1 MSISSLYIY
10 RHSININFF
19 IIIIIISKFWR
30 IRTIIIHII
39 LITKSIIQTC
49 LSSYDEIGNI
59 TYDQQPNSINFTMP
73 FSYDAQRI
81 ADPKNTVFIHQEVE
95 IPKPSPLSAEGGYQ
109 GFTNGKDVTNVLMV
123 EGNNK
128 TKDVVHFMIA
138 KPIVQQIANIYLQDS
153 NNGTDGTMTFSLVPS
168 KNGSMT
174 SGGMTMN
181 YTISVMTPM

>member
-1 MSISSLYIY
+1 
-10 RHSININFF
+10 
-19 IIIIIISKFWR
+19 
-30 IRTIIIHII
+30 
-39 LITKSIIQTC
+39 
-49 LSSYDEIGNI
+49 
-59 TYDQQPNSINFTMP
+59 MP
-73 FSYDAQRI
+73 FSYDPQRI
-81 ADPKNTVFIHQEVE
+81 ADPRNTVFIHQEVE

-123 EGNNK
+123 DGNNK

-138 KPIVQQIANIYLQDS
+138 KPIVLQIANIYLQDS
-153 NNGTDGTMTFSLVPS
+153 NNGTDGIMTFSLVPP